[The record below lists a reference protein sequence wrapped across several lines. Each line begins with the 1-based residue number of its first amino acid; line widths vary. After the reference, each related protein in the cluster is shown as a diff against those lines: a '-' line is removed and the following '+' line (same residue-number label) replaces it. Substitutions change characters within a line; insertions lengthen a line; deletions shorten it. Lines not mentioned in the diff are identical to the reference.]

1 MIIIIYEFE
10 TAIYINFKDITI
22 SMKIKAGICGFVV
35 GDALG
40 VPAEFSSRETLQ
52 KNPVKTITGYGTYNM
67 PPGTYS
73 DDTDRKSTRL
83 NSSHSAKSRM
93 PSSA

>member
-40 VPAEFSSRETLQ
+40 GSGGVQFP
-52 KNPVKTITGYGTYNM
+52 
-67 PPGTYS
+67 
-73 DDTDRKSTRL
+73 
-83 NSSHSAKSRM
+83 
-93 PSSA
+93 